1 MPPAQQSPFIFSK
14 ADSIVYVSDFE
25 LDAQSFQADEGRTKI
40 VQRPGIIEGP
50 RQQQKD
56 PAVQAKKM
64 VDLMATD
71 IVNDLKK
78 AGYKAQRLSAQI
90 RGPLQALGYTGFS
103 PNWTRAT
110 AFTARSLAL
119 APAKPKWTS
128 T

>member
-1 MPPAQQSPFIFSK
+1 
-14 ADSIVYVSDFE
+14 
-25 LDAQSFQADEGRTKI
+25 

-78 AGYKAQRLSAQI
+78 ANYKAQRLSATDTRPTSGAWVHGVFTELDQGNRI
-90 RGPLQALGYTGFS
+90 HRAVIGFGAGEAKMDLYVTMNDLAHPDKPLYTAAESETSDKKWVLQS
-103 PNWTRAT
+103 P
-110 AFTARSLAL
+110 
-119 APAKPKWTS
+119 
-128 T
+128 